1 MNPTVAICTACS
13 YVFPDQGALD
23 PCPKCG
29 STDRTLHREGIVI
42 DRSEPD
48 RVRKKCHIEERQPDG
63 SWEIVERP
71 VSDGQAA
78 RRGS

>member
-1 MNPTVAICTACS
+1 MNPAVAICTACS

-48 RVRKKCHIEERQPDG
+48 RVLKKRHIEERQPDG

-71 VSDGQAA
+71 LSNGQGA